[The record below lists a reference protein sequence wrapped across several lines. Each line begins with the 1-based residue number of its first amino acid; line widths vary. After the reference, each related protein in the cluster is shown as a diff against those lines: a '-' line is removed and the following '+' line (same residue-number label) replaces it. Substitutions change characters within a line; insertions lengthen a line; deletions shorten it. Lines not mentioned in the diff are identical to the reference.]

1 LTLVNLLCFWV
12 RDLSRQYIIC
22 AAVRPAE
29 ATSDIV
35 LITRVAIV
43 IFMDIVIGGIDSI
56 MIGR

>member
-1 LTLVNLLCFWV
+1 MNLLCFWV